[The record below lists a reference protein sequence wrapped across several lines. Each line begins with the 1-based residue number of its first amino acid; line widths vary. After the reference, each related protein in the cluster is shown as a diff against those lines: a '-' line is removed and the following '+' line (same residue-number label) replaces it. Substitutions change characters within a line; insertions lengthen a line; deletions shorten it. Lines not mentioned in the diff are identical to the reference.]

1 MAKLHGSHAR
11 FVTKQWSEFY
21 AVFPSLSRVGVSVP
35 EIDVTEGEEV
45 RDSLLEGLAAANLE
59 AVAQRNV
66 CTLVRALEGIDD
78 LTEFEFY
85 VIAKGTLES
94 EIITRK
100 ASCKMILAIMKLLS
114 RSFRT
119 IEAYY

>member
-1 MAKLHGSHAR
+1 MKSLHGSNAR
-11 FVTKQWSEFY
+11 FVTKQWNEFFG
-21 AVFPSLSRVGVSVP
+21 VFPSLSRCAIDVP
-35 EIDVTEGEEV
+35 EPDVTEGQEV

-59 AVAQRNV
+59 AVCQRNV

-85 VIAKGTLES
+85 VLAKGTLES
-94 EIITRK
+94 EIVTK
-100 ASCKMILAIMKLLS
+100 KNSCKMILAIMKLLS

-119 IEAYY
+119 IEA

>member
-1 MAKLHGSHAR
+1 MSKLHGSNAR